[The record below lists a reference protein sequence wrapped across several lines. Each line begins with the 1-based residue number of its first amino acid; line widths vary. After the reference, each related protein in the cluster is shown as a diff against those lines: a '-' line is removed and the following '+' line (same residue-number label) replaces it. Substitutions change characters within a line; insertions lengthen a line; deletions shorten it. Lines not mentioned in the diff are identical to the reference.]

1 MEKDIKKP
9 WFPQVLK
16 PDRLNV
22 QMSLKI
28 RCGFLGKLIKPIG
41 FRVVLRKMPGV
52 GPLNFKCVLW
62 DGSHLCSHFWALSSY
77 IHLWL
82 DRGNALV
89 RGKNLGNATARCHND
104 LVIKDTVSSYSIISL
119 LWSVTR

>member
-52 GPLNFKCVLW
+52 G
-62 DGSHLCSHFWALSSY
+62 SELSDHTS
-77 IHLWL
+77 
-82 DRGNALV
+82 G
-89 RGKNLGNATARCHND
+89 
-104 LVIKDTVSSYSIISL
+104 IS
-119 LWSVTR
+119 